1 MNWRRLTLSV
11 DAPDVEAASA
21 LLSTSSG
28 ANVSIYNGAVDLHGR
43 PPRSMIS
50 VYVPESRAQAVARRV
65 TVSLASA
72 RRQGLLRSARRSS
85 ATVRDEDWASGWK
98 RFYKPSK
105 LADGLYVVPSWRK
118 DFRPPR
124 GARTI
129 QLDPGMAFGT
139 GQHATTRTA
148 LLLLLDHV
156 KAGKAMLDIG
166 CGSGVLGLAAA
177 QRGAK
182 VYACDIDPIAT
193 AATRENFRTN
203 GLRAAAVKRAS
214 GVPSGFPRAPLIVA
228 NITADALV
236 PLAKAFASKLSLG
249 GALVTSGVTSRGRA
263 AVLKAFSAAGL
274 RLTEERKS
282 GEWLSHVHVRA
293 HAKGA

>member
-11 DAPDVEAASA
+11 EAPDVEAASA
-21 LLSTSSG
+21 LLSTATG
-28 ANVSIYNGAVDLHGR
+28 ASVSIYNGAVDLHGR
-43 PPRSMIS
+43 PLRSIVS
-50 VYVPESRAQAVARRV
+50 VYVPENRSRAMSRRV
-65 TVSLASA
+65 TLSLASA

-85 ATVRDEDWASGWK
+85 AKLRDEDWATGWK

-105 LADGLYVVPSWRK
+105 LADGLYVVPSWRT
-118 DFRPPR
+118 DFQPPR

-148 LLLLLDHV
+148 LRLLLDHV
-156 KAGKAMLDIG
+156 QTGKPMLDIG

-193 AATRENFRTN
+193 AATRENFRAN

-214 GVPSGFPRAPLIVA
+214 GVPADFPRAPLIVA
-228 NITADALV
+228 NITADALS
-236 PLAKAFASKLSLG
+236 PLARAFASKLTRG
-249 GALVTSGVTSRGRA
+249 GTLVTSGVTARGRA
-263 AVLKAFSAAGL
+263 AVLKAFSSAGL
-274 RLTEERKS
+274 RLTDERKS
-282 GEWLSHVHVRA
+282 GEWLSHVHLRA
-293 HAKGA
+293 DVKGA